1 MYICTFIHLSTLLP
15 LLLTMNIVLC
25 MAACNN
31 AEYEINGECCP
42 MCDPGKRV
50 KNHCDVYTSTTCD
63 SCPAMTYTDVPNGFT
78 KCLACFVC
86 DSSNGLREKRACTLI
101 SDTVCEPLP
110 GYYCIDL
117 LSNCK
122 TAMKHST
129 CSPGQ
134 YINQT
139 GTEFSDTVCDDCPDG
154 SYSDGT
160 FCKLH
165 TKCESLGK
173 TTVKAGTETSDVEC
187 SKGTPYLQIVIPSMC
202 RVFVVLV
209 IIAIVI
215 KRKDKHYI
223 GASQVTP
230 PQDLDLYTQAVSS
243 NTV

>member
-1 MYICTFIHLSTLLP
+1 MYIRYTFIHPSTLLP
-15 LLLTMNIVLC
+15 LLVIKIVFC
-25 MAACNN
+25 MATCNN

-42 MCDPGKRV
+42 MCDPGKQV
-50 KNHCDVYTSTTCD
+50 KNHCDAYTSTTCD
-63 SCPAMTYTDVPNGFT
+63 SCPVMTYTDVPNGFT
-78 KCLACFVC
+78 KCLPCFVC
-86 DSSNGLREKRACTLI
+86 DSSNGLREKQACTSI

-122 TAMKHST
+122 KAMKHST

-139 GTEFSDTVCDDCPDG
+139 GTEFRDTVCKDCPVG

-165 TKCESLGK
+165 TNCESLGK

-187 SKGTPYLQIVIPSMC
+187 SNGRYYLQIVIPSMC
-202 RVFVVLV
+202 GVFVVLV
-209 IIAIVI
+209 LIPIII
-215 KRKDKHYI
+215 KRKNKHYI

-230 PQDLDLYTQAVSS
+230 PQDSGLYRTVSP